1 MLIFIPYII
10 IILSLI
16 GIIVLI
22 LKKMSILAKISNESS
37 AAVSSAPFTEKT
49 VNLIK
54 EKIAHPNYWL
64 AFLTWFEKSLRK
76 TRIVFLKID
85 SFFVASIA
93 KSRESSKNLAE
104 KSKAWVSERRMKRI
118 EKLKMLAEIRRTDQE
133 KEDMLLS
140 ILRQNP
146 RDIKAY
152 KELGCLYLEKKN
164 FQDAKSAFE
173 EVLKINS
180 EDELAKEKLKE
191 INEAGNGGVA
201 DSTLRDKAGE

>member
-1 MLIFIPYII
+1 MFIPYII
-10 IILSLI
+10 IALSLA
-16 GIIVLI
+16 GIIALI
-22 LKKMSILAKISNESS
+22 LKKMPVLAKISSESS
-37 AAVSSAPFTEKT
+37 ASVSSAPFTEKT
-49 VNLIK
+49 VNLIRD
-54 EKIAHPNYWL
+54 KIAHPNYWL
-64 AFLTWFEKSLRK
+64 AFLNWFEKSLRK

-85 SFFVASIA
+85 SFFVALIA
-93 KSRESSKNLAE
+93 KSRESSKSLAE
-104 KSKAWVSERRMKRI
+104 KSKTWVSERRMNRI
-118 EKLKMLAEIRRTDQE
+118 DKLKMLAELRRTDEE

-140 ILRQNP
+140 ILKQNP

-164 FQDAKSAFE
+164 FQDAEAAFE

-191 INEAGNGGVA
+191 INETGNGGVA

>member
-1 MLIFIPYII
+1 MFIPYII
-10 IILSLI
+10 IILGLI
-16 GIIVLI
+16 GIIVLVLRKI
-22 LKKMSILAKISNESS
+22 PTLVKISSEAS
-37 AAVSSAPFTEKT
+37 ASVSSAPFTEKT

-54 EKIAHPNYWL
+54 NKIAHPNYWL
-64 AFLTWFEKSLRK
+64 AFLNWFEKSLRK

-85 SFFVASIA
+85 NFFVALIA

-104 KSKAWVSERRMKRI
+104 KSKTWVSERRMSRI
-118 EKLKMLAEIRRTDQE
+118 EKLKMLAELRRTDEE

-164 FQDAKSAFE
+164 FQDAKSAFA
-173 EVLKINS
+173 EVLKINP
-180 EDELAKEKLKE
+180 EDELAKEKLEE
-191 INEAGNGGVA
+191 INKTGSGGVA
-201 DSTLRDKAGE
+201 DLTLRDKAGK